1 MKLEGSQ
8 ELQYCCSEDPAIRN
22 AAFARLG
29 QYLLRIAYS
38 RLQGQPG
45 LRQTAEDCA
54 QQALFTVW
62 QKLRDGKGPEKS
74 EFFMSWCA
82 SIVIHK
88 VLDELRKIGR
98 SDTEL
103 LADPSEADEDRFLQ
117 LPDPSAPAPDTH
129 IIELESKHAL
139 VNLIQNHQ
147 QLAPEGKIVLLYGY
161 LLEWNDDTLAQHL
174 NKKRSTIRVLRFRTL
189 QTLRGD
195 PAFMQSLADLALPQR
210 Q

>member
-1 MKLEGSQ
+1 V
-8 ELQYCCSEDPAIRN
+8 RN

-29 QYLLRIAYS
+29 QFLLRIAYS
-38 RLQGQPG
+38 RLKGQPG

-62 QKLRDGKGPEKS
+62 QKLSEGKGPDNS

-98 SDTEL
+98 ADAEL
-103 LADPSEADEDRFLQ
+103 LADPSAEEEDRFLQ
-117 LPDPSAPAPDTH
+117 LPDPGALAPETH
-129 IIELESKHAL
+129 IIELESKRAF
-139 VNLIQNHQ
+139 VNLIQNHR
-147 QLAPEGKIVLLYGY
+147 QLVPEGKFVLLYGY
-161 LLEWNDDTLAQHL
+161 LLEWNDDALAQHL
-174 NKKRSTIRVLRFRTL
+174 NKKRSSIRVLRFRTL

-195 PAFMQSLADLALPQR
+195 PEFMQSLADLALPPHW
-210 Q
+210 